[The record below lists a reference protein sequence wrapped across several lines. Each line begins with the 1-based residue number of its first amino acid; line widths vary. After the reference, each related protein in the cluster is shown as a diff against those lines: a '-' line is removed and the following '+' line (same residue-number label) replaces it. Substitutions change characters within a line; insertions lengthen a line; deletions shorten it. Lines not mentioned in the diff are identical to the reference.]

1 MLRSI
6 LPDTDDLDIVE
17 QREYYAFHHQWV
29 IDSLMIS
36 YDDLVLADD
45 LNSILHI
52 DECLVRLAIAIV
64 KKNLSVFNLAGILTV
79 AADLTMYLDRMVVKD
94 LSLTPILRQK
104 MKRSLGT
111 TRVVVIKMISALA
124 LLMSERVGDSSD
136 MDDLMS
142 SLYEEADLFRDPIFQ
157 MMALCYRAMD
167 GA

>member
-6 LPDTDDLDIVE
+6 LPETDDLDVAE

-104 MKRSLGT
+104 MKRSLG
-111 TRVVVIKMISALA
+111 RP
-124 LLMSERVGDSSD
+124 E
-136 MDDLMS
+136 
-142 SLYEEADLFRDPIFQ
+142 
-157 MMALCYRAMD
+157 
-167 GA
+167 